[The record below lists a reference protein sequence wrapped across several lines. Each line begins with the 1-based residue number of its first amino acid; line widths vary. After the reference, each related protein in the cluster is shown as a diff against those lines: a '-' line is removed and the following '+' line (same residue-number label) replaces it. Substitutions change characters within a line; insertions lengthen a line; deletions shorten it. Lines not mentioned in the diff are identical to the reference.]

1 MKTTSNVKWPQNIK
15 SGISMQQLY
24 GPWPMSKC
32 WTFYFHRAVKLH
44 QDRTTIN
51 TKFSILYVF
60 IKIQNPANFWA
71 ILWVLAWMS
80 QDENII
86 RAPKGKVSPHL
97 KRVVLHPLD
106 SSWELPALRHHAGIV
121 LQGGHIPHLGHWPL
135 ETQGGVQMAVT

>member
-1 MKTTSNVKWPQNIK
+1 MI
-15 SGISMQQLY
+15 
-24 GPWPMSKC
+24 
-32 WTFYFHRAVKLH
+32 
-44 QDRTTIN
+44 
-51 TKFSILYVF
+51 SILNVF

-86 RAPKGKVSPHL
+86 RAPEGEVSPHL

-121 LQGGHIPHLGHWPL
+121 VHGSHIPHLGHGPV
-135 ETQGGVQMAVT
+135 EAQSGVQMAVTVQVHV